1 MIEGIP
7 AREERCFYV
16 YDGEYLVLTVAD
28 APGTLRSS
36 APPPPSGAH
45 PPAHPFLDAQAHDPA
60 TEDELGAILARCPD
74 FDAYLAALVEA
85 GYDLAALR
93 RSRLPGGARLLEG
106 NRPVGAL
113 WPQGGPFAAL
123 WWQPAPG
130 CLEFDHALV
139 TAYDHDRALDLIAA
153 LRATGTLPD
162 LLDALRATGITWR

>member
-1 MIEGIP
+1 MIEGTP

-16 YDGEYLVLTVAD
+16 YNGEYLALTVAD

-36 APPPPSGAH
+36 APPPPAGAR

-60 TEDELGAILARCPD
+60 SEDELASILARCAD

-93 RSRLPGGARLLEG
+93 RSRLPGGARLLDG
-106 NRPVGAL
+106 ARPIGVL
-113 WPQGGPFAAL
+113 WPEGGPFSCL

-139 TAYDHDRALDLIAA
+139 TAYDRDRAL
-153 LRATGTLPD
+153 D
-162 LLDALRATGITWR
+162 LLDALRATATLPELLDALRAAGIAWG